1 MNKKITTTYI
11 LLATAIVFCAL
22 GVFLLIAQLYVAA
35 ILTLIPICF
44 ALVFAFFSFSDYT
57 KNYLLKNRVG
67 FDIMP
72 FKEPPVVLTA
82 KEKEFGIWVVSD
94 GAREITF
101 DLIGYKFPVEYI
113 CAYFVKN
120 INFKV
125 VKKNHLKF
133 FKTFYSL
140 RIKNLNVCENCVL
153 QFERKGKRQE
163 KQLIKN
169 KKTKVTFLRHLIM
182 QSGYAGYAL
191 RDIYTER
198 EMERELDRKNI
209 L

>member
-1 MNKKITTTYI
+1 MNKKFAPTYI
-11 LLATAIVFCAL
+11 LLAIAIVFCVL
-22 GVFLLIAQLYVAA
+22 GVFFLIAQLYVLA
-35 ILTLIPICF
+35 ILTLVPVCF
-44 ALVFAFFSFSDYT
+44 ALVFAFFSFSEYT
-57 KNYLLKNRVG
+57 KNYLLKNRVR
-67 FDIMP
+67 FDMMP
-72 FKEPPVVLTA
+72 FKQSTVVLTA
-82 KEKEFGIWVVSD
+82 KEKGVGIWVVSD
-94 GAREITF
+94 GASEITF

-120 INFKV
+120 INFKA

-133 FKTFYSL
+133 FKIFYSL
-140 RIKNLNVCENCVL
+140 QIKNLNVCENCIL
-153 QFERKGKRQE
+153 QFDKKGKKAE

-198 EMERELDRKNI
+198 QMERELDRKNI